1 MISFSRLKK
10 LNPIILILLTII
22 SGVGV
27 LMLFSAANGSFSP
40 WAIRQLPRFAIGFL
54 MMLVVSITDIRQWY
68 SKAYILYMVSFFLL
82 VAVEILGFVGMGGQR
97 WLDLYAF
104 NLQPSELMRV
114 CLILALARYFHG
126 CTLEDISYLRTLFLP
141 LIMILAPTLFVMR
154 QPDLG
159 TAMILLVS
167 GTALFFV
174 AGVRAWKFFVAGGA
188 VLAAIPLLWN
198 SLYAYQ
204 QKRILI
210 FLNPESDPMNTGY
223 HVMQSKIALGSGGLW
238 GKGFLQGT
246 QSHLNFLPEKQTDFI
261 FTMFCEEFG
270 LMGAIVL
277 LFLYGIIIIYNF
289 NVALSSRTQFG
300 RLVGIGLTTTFF
312 LYVFINMAM
321 VMGLLPVVGIPLP
334 LISYG
339 GTAMITLL
347 FSQGLI
353 FSVALH
359 NDVRVG
365 R

>member
-1 MISFSRLKK
+1 MINIPRLKK

-27 LMLFSAANGSFSP
+27 LMLFSAANGSFFP
-40 WAIRQLPRFAIGFL
+40 WAIKQLPRFAIGFL
-54 MMLVVSITDIRQWY
+54 MMLIVSITDIRQWY
-68 SKAYILYMVSFFLL
+68 SKAYVLYIISFVLL
-82 VAVEILGFVGMGGQR
+82 LAVEILGFVGMGGQR

-126 CTLEDISYLRTLFLP
+126 CTLEDVGYLRTLLIP
-141 LIMILAPTLFVMR
+141 LIMVLAPTLLVMR

-159 TAMILLVS
+159 TAMILLAS
-167 GTALFFV
+167 GIALFFV
-174 AGVRAWKFFVAGGA
+174 SGVRIWKFSVAGA
-188 VLAAIPLLWN
+188 SVLAVIPILWN
-198 SLYAYQ
+198 SLYTYQ

-270 LMGAIVL
+270 LIGAIVL
-277 LFLYGIIIIYNF
+277 LLLYAMIIVYNF
-289 NVALSSRTQFG
+289 TVALSSRTQFG

-312 LYVFINMAM
+312 LYAFINMAM